1 MVREGGGRWRRV
13 WSQPGREGGGGAGG
27 AQWGRILATGTAQ
40 RRRFLIPPVQGRAA
54 PQAGRHRDVEHRGG
68 WRRGEVILVGGAAEG
83 SRSARGILDD

>member
-1 MVREGGGRWRRV
+1 VAQGLVIAREGGWRRRRRSSV
-13 WSQPGREGGGGAGG
+13 
-27 AQWGRILATGTAQ
+27 GRILATGTAQ

-83 SRSARGILDD
+83 SQSARGILDD